1 MKTTNDLMNILNEI
15 DSDKSLDEY
24 LEKIEKYKDL
34 NYLDYY
40 LTVIKD
46 HSVSKNDVVKDS
58 GLNRTYCC
66 QMLNGTRK
74 PGRDNAI
81 ALCIAGKLNIAETV
95 RYLELLELATLYPKD
110 MRDSIIIYSI
120 NRGLTITET
129 NELLYSKKEKTLGE

>member
-15 DSDKSLDEY
+15 ESDKSLDEY

-34 NYLDYY
+34 NYLEYY

-58 GLNRTYCC
+58 SLNRTYCY

-81 ALCIAGKLNIAETV
+81 ALSIAGKLNIAETV
-95 RYLELLELATLYPKD
+95 RYLELLGLATLYPKD
-110 MRDSIIIYSI
+110 MRDSIIIYAI

-129 NELLYSKKEKTLGE
+129 NELLYSKKEKTLGD

>member
-24 LEKIEKYKDL
+24 LEKIDKYKDL

-40 LTVIKD
+40 LTVTKD
-46 HSVSKNDVVKDS
+46 HSVSKNDIVKYS
-58 GLNRTYCC
+58 GINRTYCY

-81 ALCIAGKLNIAETV
+81 SLSIAGKLNIAETV

-110 MRDSIIIYSI
+110 MRDSIIIYAI

>member
-1 MKTTNDLMNILNEI
+1 
-15 DSDKSLDEY
+15 
-24 LEKIEKYKDL
+24 
-34 NYLDYY
+34 
-40 LTVIKD
+40 
-46 HSVSKNDVVKDS
+46 
-58 GLNRTYCC
+58 
-66 QMLNGTRK
+66 MLNGTRK
-74 PGRDNAI
+74 PGRDNAL

>member
-58 GLNRTYCC
+58 GLNRTYCY
-66 QMLNGTRK
+66 QMLNGTRR

-81 ALCIAGKLNIAETV
+81 SLCIAGKLNIAETV

>member
-15 DSDKSLDEY
+15 ESDKSLDEY

-34 NYLDYY
+34 NYLEYY

-58 GLNRTYCC
+58 GLNRTYCY

-74 PGRDNAI
+74 PGRDNA
-81 ALCIAGKLNIAETV
+81 
-95 RYLELLELATLYPKD
+95 TLY
-110 MRDSIIIYSI
+110 RW
-120 NRGLTITET
+120 
-129 NELLYSKKEKTLGE
+129 